1 MRRLLRS
8 ESGVTALEFA
18 LVSPLVLFTAMALF
32 DLGRYAM
39 ASDTLDTAV
48 KRAARVAIVSSDT
61 SGQTTDEAA
70 LKAIV
75 SGKASPIEAA
85 PTVRVSWSSNKNEV
99 GNTVTITATQAFN
112 YISPFLENVAPTTIT
127 ATTSMEVVY

>member
-75 SGKASPIEAA
+75 SGKASPIETA
-85 PTVRVSWSSNKNEV
+85 PTVRV
-99 GNTVTITATQAFN
+99 
-112 YISPFLENVAPTTIT
+112 LEQ
-127 ATTSMEVVY
+127 E